1 MRFINILIVIAL
13 SSLWSCTNEP
23 KPIQRVNEDKFNA
36 LTKEYR
42 GAMIVDLRDAD
53 SYAKEHMKGAINLP
67 ADDALYDKLYQ
78 LSTRQVYLMY
88 CADGETAKSIIPM
101 LEELRFQQVY
111 LLREGWEMKN

>member
-1 MRFINILIVIAL
+1 MRFINILIVVAI

-23 KPIQRVNEDKFNA
+23 KPIQRVNETKFKE
-36 LTKEYR
+36 LMKEYR
-42 GAMIVDLRDAD
+42 GAMLVDLRDAD
-53 SYAKEHMKGAINLP
+53 RYEEGHMKGAINLP

-111 LLREGWEMKN
+111 LLKEGWES